1 MSKMLKKVI
10 KEDKSQN
17 QHSKVDFTILPP
29 CKDSLLPHVQRVNY
43 SLGCYKKANIQTFES
58 PMSYEKNQGWVLG
71 ENNNIEPLWM
81 RGSILPQSVVD
92 LLEANK
98 LEERGD
104 HDEEIE
110 LDDSSDYEVD
120 DEGIL

>member
-1 MSKMLKKVI
+1 
-10 KEDKSQN
+10 
-17 QHSKVDFTILPP
+17 
-29 CKDSLLPHVQRVNY
+29 
-43 SLGCYKKANIQTFES
+43 
-58 PMSYEKNQGWVLG
+58 
-71 ENNNIEPLWM
+71 M

-120 DEGIL
+120 DEDIL

>member
-1 MSKMLKKVI
+1 MRLKKMVG
-10 KEDKSQN
+10 KNKSLN
-17 QHSKVDFTILPP
+17 QYSKVDFTILPP

-71 ENNNIEPLWM
+71 ENNNIEPLSM
-81 RGSILPQSVVD
+81 RGSILPQSVAD

-98 LEERGD
+98 LEEHSD
-104 HDEEIE
+104 HDEDIE
-110 LDDSSDYEVD
+110 LDDSF
-120 DEGIL
+120 I